1 MWTAG
6 SWTKQLGRS
15 QLGLFLE
22 LIRLHLRMIELLS
35 FYVIYSL
42 YIQRSLLGSRVWGG
56 RLYIDL
62 GLWAILYISTMAAQ
76 KKKNVAIKRRIL
88 TKREKVQKR
97 VTRVHKAIERKR
109 HERQK
114 KKKSASS
121 IRRRLAEV

>member
-1 MWTAG
+1 
-6 SWTKQLGRS
+6 
-15 QLGLFLE
+15 
-22 LIRLHLRMIELLS
+22 
-35 FYVIYSL
+35 
-42 YIQRSLLGSRVWGG
+42 
-56 RLYIDL
+56 
-62 GLWAILYISTMAAQ
+62 MAAQ

-97 VTRVHKAIERKR
+97 ITRVHKAIERKR